1 MVLAPP
7 FVELLKV
14 WNSPFAKFKWGC
26 PPTRRRTC
34 ILVQGQVIPM
44 IWKVNENCTA
54 CGTCA
59 DVCPVDPTLYVINDK
74 AVYQEARADE
84 CTECYA
90 CVDSCP
96 EGAIEE

>member
-1 MVLAPP
+1 M
-7 FVELLKV
+7 
-14 WNSPFAKFKWGC
+14 
-26 PPTRRRTC
+26 
-34 ILVQGQVIPM
+34 M
-44 IWKVNENCTA
+44 WKVTDACTA

-59 DVCPVDPTLYVINDK
+59 DVCPVDPTLYVVNDT

-96 EGAIEE
+96 EGAIEEA

>member
-1 MVLAPP
+1 MLVLNI
-7 FVELLKV
+7 K
-14 WNSPFAKFKWGC
+14 
-26 PPTRRRTC
+26 TRKEV
-34 ILVQGQVIPM
+34 VQM
-44 IWKVNENCTA
+44 IWKVTDACTA

-59 DVCPVDPTLYVINDK
+59 DVCPVDPTLYVVNDK

-96 EGAIEE
+96 EGAIEEA